1 MNLNDL
7 ANLGQISGAI
17 GVMITL
23 VYLAVQIR
31 GNTRVASAQA
41 RQAISEFVLRILIFR
56 AEHADRFAKLESGAE
71 LTDGDRQFQYWSHVQ
86 FLLHAE
92 TYFHHH
98 DLGLMPDAHW
108 LPYERYTTKY
118 IQSPGFKEVWD
129 DIGSGFSE
137 DLCAMDRWPAIIRM
151 SSTGSARFL
160 PNPAEVNPNN
170 PVNPV

>member
-7 ANLGQISGAI
+7 ANLGQVVGAI

-23 VYLAVQIR
+23 LYLAIQIR
-31 GNTRVASAQA
+31 GNTKVVSAQA
-41 RQAISEFVLRILIFR
+41 RQAISEFVLRISIFR

-108 LPYERYTTKY
+108 RPYARYMTKY
-118 IQSPGFKEVWD
+118 IQSPGFKEVWE
-129 DIGSGFSE
+129 DIGQGFSE
-137 DLCAMDRWPAIIRM
+137 GFVRWLDGLLASPSR
-151 SSTGSARFL
+151 TGGRIWMQKESK
-160 PNPAEVNPNN
+160 
-170 PVNPV
+170 